1 MTTLRAKVA
10 TMHERL
16 ARCLTAFRRDRAG
29 VSALEFAF
37 VLPLMLT
44 IYIGSFEI
52 SQGLSAKTKV
62 SQTARTITDL
72 VSRTGLVQS
81 GPPSTS
87 VITTAQLTDIFNATN
102 TIMSPFTITNA
113 QFVLV
118 VSIINV
124 DQYGNA
130 TIAPSG
136 GSCAS
141 DGNTYYT
148 PGQSVTI
155 PAGLV
160 PLGSPGYLI
169 WGTASYTYSPFL
181 VRGGAPFYTMVGP
194 VTLADQ
200 MYMSPRNSQTVT
212 LPTPC

>member
-1 MTTLRAKVA
+1 MITLRAKVA
-10 TMHERL
+10 TMRARL

-52 SQGLSAKTKV
+52 SQGLTAKTKV
-62 SQTARTITDL
+62 SQTARTVTDL
-72 VSRTGLVQS
+72 VSRAGVISQGGS
-81 GPPSTS
+81 SPTS
-87 VITTAQLTDIFNATN
+87 LIPTSQMDDIFNATN
-102 TIMSPFTITNA
+102 TIMSPFTISPA

-118 VSIINV
+118 VSTINI
-124 DQYGNA
+124 DANGNP
-130 TIAPSG
+130 TIG
-136 GSCAS
+136 QSCAS

-148 PGQSVTI
+148 PAQTVPV
-155 PAGLV
+155 PAALIV
-160 PLGSPGYLI
+160 PSSQLI

-194 VTLADQ
+194 VTLGDQ
-200 MYMSPRNSQTVT
+200 MYMSPRMSSTVT

>member
-1 MTTLRAKVA
+1 MITLRAKVA
-10 TMHERL
+10 TMRERL

-62 SQTARTITDL
+62 SQTARTVTDL
-72 VSRTGLVQS
+72 VSRSGLVQS

-87 VITTAQLTDIFNATN
+87 VISTAQMTDIFSATN
-102 TIMSPFTITNA
+102 TIMSPFTITSA

-124 DQYGNA
+124 DQNGNA
-130 TIAPSG
+130 TIGA
-136 GSCAS
+136 SCAS

-160 PLGSPGYLI
+160 PANTVGYLI

-194 VTLADQ
+194 VSLSDQ

>member
-1 MTTLRAKVA
+1 MIAAQAKVA
-10 TMHERL
+10 AMRTPLAQRL
-16 ARCLTAFRRDRAG
+16 IGFGRDRAG

-44 IYIGSFEI
+44 IYIGSFEL

-62 SQTARTITDL
+62 SQTARTVTDL
-72 VSRTGLVQS
+72 VAR
-81 GPPSTS
+81 STT
-87 VITTAQLTDIFNATN
+87 ITASQMSDIFSATN
-102 TIMSPFTITNA
+102 TVMSPFTITTA

-118 VSIINV
+118 VSTINI
-124 DQYGNA
+124 DANSNT
-130 TIAPSG
+130 TIGA
-136 GSCAS
+136 SCAS

-148 PGQSVTI
+148 PGQTVTV
-155 PAGLV
+155 PAALIV
-160 PLGSPGYLI
+160 PSSQLI
-169 WGTASYTYSPFL
+169 WGTASYTYTPFL

-200 MYMSPRNSQTVT
+200 MYMAPRMSPTVT

>member
-1 MTTLRAKVA
+1 MITLRAKVA
-10 TMHERL
+10 TMRERL
-16 ARCLTAFRRDRAG
+16 ARCLIAFRRDRAG

-62 SQTARTITDL
+62 SQTARTVTDL
-72 VSRTGLVQS
+72 VSRSGLVQS

-87 VITTAQLTDIFNATN
+87 VISTAQMTDIFSATN
-102 TIMSPFTITNA
+102 TIMSPFTITSA

-130 TIAPSG
+130 TIGA
-136 GSCAS
+136 SCAS

-155 PAGLV
+155 PTGLV
-160 PLGSPGYLI
+160 PANTAGYLI

-194 VTLADQ
+194 VSLSDQ

>member
-1 MTTLRAKVA
+1 MIALRAKVA
-10 TMHERL
+10 TMRTRL
-16 ARCLTAFRRDRAG
+16 ARCFTAFRRDRSG

-44 IYIGSFEI
+44 IYIGSFEL

-72 VSRTGLVQS
+72 VSRWAT
-81 GPPSTS
+81 TS
-87 VITTAQLTDIFNATN
+87 SSCAPTPTPCILTSQMSDIFQATN

-118 VSIINV
+118 VSTININAN
-124 DQYGNA
+124 GNA
-130 TIAPSG
+130 TIG
-136 GSCAS
+136 QSCAS

-148 PGQSVTI
+148 PGETI
-155 PAGLV
+155 TTVPAALIIPNTAQQLV
-160 PLGSPGYLI
+160 

-200 MYMSPRNSQTVT
+200 MYMSPRNSQYVYFQ
-212 LPTPC
+212 PC

>member
-1 MTTLRAKVA
+1 MIALRAKVA
-10 TMHERL
+10 TMRTGL
-16 ARCLTAFRRDRAG
+16 ARCLTAFRRDRSG

-44 IYIGSFEI
+44 IYIGSFEL

-72 VSRTGLVQS
+72 VSRSATTD
-81 GPPSTS
+81 PSCAPTPTPCILTS
-87 VITTAQLTDIFNATN
+87 QMSDIFQATN
-102 TIMSPFTITNA
+102 TIMSPFTITSA

-118 VSIINV
+118 VSTINI
-124 DQYGNA
+124 DANGNS
-130 TIAPSG
+130 TIG
-136 GSCAS
+136 QSCAS

-148 PGQSVTI
+148 AGQSITV
-155 PAGLV
+155 PAALIV
-160 PLGSPGYLI
+160 PSTQLI

-200 MYMSPRNSQTVT
+200 MYMSPRNSPTVNFQS
-212 LPTPC
+212 PC

>member
-1 MTTLRAKVA
+1 MITLRAKVA
-10 TMHERL
+10 TMSERL
-16 ARCLTAFRRDRAG
+16 ARCLTAFRRDRGG

-62 SQTARTITDL
+62 TQTARTVTDL
-72 VSRTGLVQS
+72 VSRTGLVQN

-87 VITTAQLTDIFNATN
+87 AITTAQMTDIFNATN
-102 TIMSPFTITNA
+102 TIMSPFTISSA

-118 VSIINV
+118 VSIVNI
-124 DQYGNA
+124 DIHGNA
-130 TIAPSG
+130 TIAQ
-136 GSCAS
+136 SCAS

-148 PGQSVTI
+148 PGQTVTV
-155 PAGLV
+155 PAGLIV
-160 PLGSPGYLI
+160 ANTATYLI

-212 LPTPC
+212 LPNPC

>member
-1 MTTLRAKVA
+1 MIALRAKVA
-10 TMHERL
+10 TMPTPL
-16 ARCLTAFRRDRAG
+16 VRCLTAFRRDQAG

-44 IYIGSFEI
+44 IYVGSFEL

-62 SQTARTITDL
+62 SQTARTVTDL
-72 VSRTGLVQS
+72 VSRSGLPGQS
-81 GPPSTS
+81 ST
-87 VITTAQLTDIFNATN
+87 ITTAQMTDIFNATN
-102 TIMSPFTITNA
+102 TIMSPFTITTA

-118 VSIINV
+118 VSTINI
-124 DQYGNA
+124 DANGNP
-130 TIAPSG
+130 TIG
-136 GSCAS
+136 QSCAS

-148 PGQSVTI
+148 PGQTVTV
-155 PAGLV
+155 PAALIVPSTQLV
-160 PLGSPGYLI
+160 

-200 MYMSPRNSQTVT
+200 MYMSPRNSPTVG